1 MSLDKLPVNLF
12 DFVLVAILVFGVL
25 RGRKHGMSEELLN
38 VLKWFALLLA
48 CAVAYE
54 PLGNLFAQSSRVLS
68 TLTCYIMA
76 YIAVALV
83 VLISFAAVKRG
94 LGGKLIGSDI
104 FGKAEYPLGMASGL
118 IRAACML
125 LAALALLNARYFSP
139 GEVKA
144 MERFQND
151 VYGSNFFPG
160 LHSLQSTVFE
170 ESLTGPWIKEHLSL
184 LLIKPT
190 APEDKQI
197 KQKEYVF
204 PQ

>member
-12 DFVLVAILVFGVL
+12 DLVLVAVLVVGVL

-38 VLKWFALLLA
+38 VLKWFALLFA

-54 PLGNLFAQSSRVLS
+54 PLGSLFAQSSHVLS
-68 TLTCYIMA
+68 MLTCYIMA

-83 VLISFAAVKRG
+83 VLIAFALVKRG
-94 LGGKLIGSDI
+94 FGGKLIGSDI
-104 FGKAEYPLGMASGL
+104 FGKAEYPLGMASGF

-125 LAALALLNARYFSP
+125 LTALALLNARFFSP
-139 GEVKA
+139 LEVKA
-144 MERFQND
+144 MEKFQND

-170 ESLTGPWIKEHLSL
+170 QSLTGPWIKEYLSF

-197 KQKEYVF
+197 KQKEYTF

>member
-12 DFVLVAILVFGVL
+12 DFVLVAVLVFGVL
-25 RGRKHGMSEELLN
+25 RGRKNGMSEELLN
-38 VLKWFALLLA
+38 VLKWFALLVA
-48 CAVAYE
+48 CALAYD
-54 PLGNLFAQSSRVLS
+54 PLGRLFAQSSRVLS
-68 TLTCYIMA
+68 LLTCYIMA

-83 VLISFAAVKRG
+83 VLIGFALVRRG
-94 LGGKLIGSDI
+94 LGGKLVGSDI
-104 FGKAEYPLGMASGL
+104 FGKAEYPLGMVSGL

-125 LAALALLNARYFSP
+125 LMAMALLNARFFSP
-139 GEVKA
+139 LEVKA
-144 MERFQND
+144 MEKFQND
-151 VYGSNFFPG
+151 MYGSNFFPG

-170 ESLTGPWIKEHLSL
+170 QSLTGPWIKEYLSF

-197 KQKEYVF
+197 KQKEYTF

>member
-12 DFVLVAILVFGVL
+12 DFVLVAVLVFGVL
-25 RGRKHGMSEELLN
+25 SGRKHGMSEELLP
-38 VLKWFALLLA
+38 VLKWFALLCA

-54 PLGNLFAQSSRVLS
+54 PLGSLFAQSSRVLS
-68 TLTCYIMA
+68 MLTCYLMA

-83 VLISFAAVKRG
+83 VLISFAGVKRG

-104 FGKAEYPLGMASGL
+104 FGKAEYPLGMFSGL
-118 IRAACML
+118 IRAACVL
-125 LAALALLNARYFSP
+125 LAALALLNARFFSP
-139 GEVKA
+139 TEVQA
-144 MERFQND
+144 MEKFQNE

-170 ESLTGPWIKEHLSL
+170 SSLTGPWIKDHLSF

>member
-1 MSLDKLPVNLF
+1 MSFDKLPVNLF
-12 DFVLVAILVFGVL
+12 DLVLVAVLVLGVF

-48 CAVAYE
+48 CAFAYE
-54 PLGNLFAQSSRVLS
+54 PLGILFAQSSRVLS
-68 TLTCYIMA
+68 MLTCYIMA

-83 VLISFAAVKRG
+83 VLISFALVKRG

-125 LAALALLNARYFSP
+125 LTALALLNARFFSP
-139 GEVKA
+139 TEVKA

-170 ESLTGPWIKEHLSL
+170 ESLTGPWIKEYLSF

-197 KQKEYVF
+197 KQKEYTF